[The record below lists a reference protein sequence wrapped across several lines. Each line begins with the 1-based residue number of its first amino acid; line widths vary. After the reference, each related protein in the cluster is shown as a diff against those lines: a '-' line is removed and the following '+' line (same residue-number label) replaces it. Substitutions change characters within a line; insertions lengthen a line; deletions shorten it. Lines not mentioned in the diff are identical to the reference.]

1 MHPSEDPAIAQL
13 ESALQASEARFRM
26 IAEHAS
32 DLIGL
37 LDPSG
42 RRVYVNPAYER
53 LLGDGRG
60 LVGREAFSDM
70 YPDDRQRMQQHFSEL
85 VRTGAGPMAEFR
97 VLTRHGE
104 VRHIESHASTI
115 RGPGGRVRLVI
126 AVARDVTER
135 RNAEDALRARE
146 LQLREAQAIADIGSW
161 EWSPASGRLDWS
173 DHMYRICG
181 VDRAVAQPKL
191 RLVWSRDEASA

>member
-1 MHPSEDPAIAQL
+1 MLPSEDPAIAQL
-13 ESALQASEARFRM
+13 ESALHASEARFRL

-53 LLGDGRG
+53 VLGDSRG
-60 LVGREAFSDM
+60 LLGREAIADM
-70 YPDDRQRMQQHFSEL
+70 HPDDRERMRQHFSEL

-97 VLTRHGE
+97 MLTQRGE

-115 RGPGGRVRLVI
+115 REQNGRVRLVI
-126 AVARDVTER
+126 AVARDITER
-135 RNAEDALRARE
+135 KSAEEALRARE

-161 EWSPASGRLDWS
+161 
-173 DHMYRICG
+173 
-181 VDRAVAQPKL
+181 
-191 RLVWSRDEASA
+191 